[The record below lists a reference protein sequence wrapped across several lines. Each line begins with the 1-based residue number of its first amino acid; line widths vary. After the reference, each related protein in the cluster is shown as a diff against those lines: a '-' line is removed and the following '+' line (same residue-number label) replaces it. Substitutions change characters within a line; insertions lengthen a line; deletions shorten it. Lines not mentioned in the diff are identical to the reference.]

1 MSKNNKKDSTT
12 DFFLEFMSKEK
23 RETRKE
29 NKKKNETNFN
39 DEENLDKKEK
49 IAKIIYQAIN
59 TVNSAL
65 DKMLQ
70 SNLSIK
76 ILSFL
81 LAAILL
87 FTVRGSFDAMLTS
100 PTSGDYID
108 DVPIQVENL
117 QSDYEVI
124 GLPSEVSVGLVGSSV
139 DMYATKLTKSYSVY
153 VDLAGLGEGEHT
165 IELKARDFNS
175 NLKVLIVPQT
185 VTIRIA
191 QKVTRTF
198 DLQSRLI
205 NTSKLDSTYSVSVDS
220 MAHDSVEVRGTQ
232 DALDNINSVQALVD
246 VSGVTKAFSQDAV
259 IRAYDRSGERVN
271 VEIVPETVSVSCSVS
286 TYSKVVPII
295 ANYTG
300 KVANG
305 YGVDNVEFS
314 KNEVRIYGDK
324 SKLST
329 VEYVSVD
336 IDISDLTDEKEYT
349 KLVLN
354 SVDGINRMSLD
365 TVDATV
371 SVSPVATTQ

>member
-12 DFFLEFMSKEK
+12 DFFLEFITKEK
-23 RETRKE
+23 RENRKE
-29 NKKKNETNFN
+29 EKKKNDALSY
-39 DEENLDKKEK
+39 DEENLDRKDK
-49 IAKIIYQAIN
+49 IARFIYQVIN

-108 DVPIQVENL
+108 DVPVQVENL
-117 QSDYEVI
+117 QSDYQVI
-124 GLPSEVSVGLVGSSV
+124 GLPSEVSVGLVGSSI
-139 DMYATKLTKSYSVY
+139 DMYSTKLSKSYSVY

-165 IELKARDFNS
+165 IELKARDFNK

-198 DLQSRLI
+198 DLQSRLT
-205 NTSKLDSTYSVSVDS
+205 NTSKLDSNYSVSVDS
-220 MAHDSVEVRGTQ
+220 MAHSSVEVRGTQ
-232 DALDNINSVQALVD
+232 DALDTINSVQALVD
-246 VSGVTKAFSQDAV
+246 VSGATKAFSQDAIV
-259 IRAYDRSGERVN
+259 RAYDRSGERVD
-271 VEIVPETVSVSCSVS
+271 VEIVPSTVSVSCSVS

-295 ANYTG
+295 PNYTG
-300 KVANG
+300 TISQG
-305 YGVDNVEFS
+305 YSVDSVEFS
-314 KNEVRIYGDK
+314 ESTVRIYGDK

-329 VEYVSVD
+329 VEYISVD

-354 SVDGINRMSLD
+354 SLDGVNRMSFD
-365 TVDATV
+365 TVDAKVTV
-371 SVSPVATTQ
+371 SQVVTQ